1 MPTLDDFNDEP
12 ADQAVQALRAC
23 NAAPRFAA
31 EIVAGRPYRDV
42 ETLVGRAE
50 EVARAL
56 PWADVAIALA
66 AHPRIGDR
74 VDGSSAEAESSR
86 REQSSMGD
94 ADAATRDA
102 LLEGNRAYE
111 ERFDHVFLIRASGR
125 SPEEMLAELRR
136 RLDNDEDAER
146 AEVTAQL
153 AQITGLRV
161 RAMVSDT
168 TATGERAS
176 QRHAR
181 SRQGVSI
188 AASASQ
194 RGAERPRRRPTTSS
208 PEGSQ

>member
-1 MPTLDDFNDEP
+1 MHQTPTPGSVVRHPLTVPALDDFNDEP
-12 ADQAVQALRAC
+12 AEQAVQALRAC

-102 LLEGNRAYE
+102 LL
-111 ERFDHVFLIRASGR
+111 
-125 SPEEMLAELRR
+125 
-136 RLDNDEDAER
+136 
-146 AEVTAQL
+146 
-153 AQITGLRV
+153 
-161 RAMVSDT
+161 
-168 TATGERAS
+168 
-176 QRHAR
+176 
-181 SRQGVSI
+181 
-188 AASASQ
+188 
-194 RGAERPRRRPTTSS
+194 
-208 PEGSQ
+208 